1 MATELEPGA
10 PRRLAVRV
18 TKDALRHVR
27 HGHPWIYGDSV
38 ESVKPAGT
46 TGDLA
51 VVFDPDNRFAAI
63 GLYDAGSPLRVRVLH
78 AGKPATIDA
87 AWFATRI
94 DAALARRAALAA
106 DRRTDGYRC
115 IHGENDGLPGLV
127 VDRYAATLVVKLDT
141 AAWIPHLATVVPL
154 LEERLEPEYV
164 ILRASRTVADDALRR
179 VPGAAPAQPANPW
192 ASSAGE
198 GLVIGGN
205 RRDEPFEEPVLFH
218 EYGLTFEAHV
228 LSGQKTGHFLDQRE
242 NRRRVSQLAKD
253 ADVLDVFSCTGGFS
267 VHAAA
272 GGARSV
278 HSVDLS
284 PQAIATAAAN
294 LAHNAHIPSVRDCTA
309 RSTVGDAFQVMEQ
322 LSGEQYGVVVVDPP
336 SFAHKQA
343 DVDRALRA
351 YTKLTSSAVPLVGRG
366 GVLVQSSC
374 SSRIDAEQFEHIVLS
389 MVGRTGRAIRGVE
402 RTGHAADHPI
412 GFTEGAYLKTV
423 YVTLD

>member
-1 MATELEPGA
+1 MDSVGSMAAPTEQQTDA

-18 TKDALRHVR
+18 SKDALRHVR
-27 HGHPWIYGDSV
+27 HGHPWVYGDSV

-51 VVFDPDNRFAAI
+51 IVFDDDNRFAAV
-63 GLYDAGSPLRVRVLH
+63 GLYDSGSPLRVRILH

-94 DAALARRAALAA
+94 DAALDRRAGLAA
-106 DRRTDGYRC
+106 DQRTDGYRC

-141 AAWIPHLATVVPL
+141 AAWLPHLGTIVPL
-154 LEERLEPEYV
+154 LEERLLPDHIV
-164 ILRASRTVADDALRR
+164 LRASRTVSADALRR
-179 VPGAAPAQPANPW
+179 VPGAVPAGDA
-192 ASSAGE
+192 
-198 GLVIGGN
+198 LVIGGS
-205 RRDEPFEEPVLFH
+205 RASEPFAEPVLFH

-284 PQAIATAAAN
+284 AQAIETVAAN
-294 LAHNAHIPSVRDCTA
+294 LAHNNHIPSVRHCVK

-322 LSGEQYGVVVVDPP
+322 IRGEHFYGVVVVDPP
-336 SFAHKQA
+336 SFAHKQV

-351 YTKLTSSAVPLVGRG
+351 YTKLTSSAVPLVDHG

-374 SSRIDAEQFEHIVLS
+374 SSRVDVEQFENTVLA
-389 MVGRTGRAIRGVE
+389 MVERTGRSIRGVE
-402 RTGHAADHPI
+402 RTGHPVDHPI
-412 GFTEGAYLKTV
+412 GFAEGAYLKTV
-423 YVTLD
+423 FITLA

>member
-1 MATELEPGA
+1 MAEPTEPDRDA
-10 PRRLAVRV
+10 PRRLAIRV

-141 AAWIPHLATVVPL
+141 AAWIPHLATIVPL
-154 LEERLEPEYV
+154 LEERLLPEHIV
-164 ILRASRTVADDALRR
+164 LRASRTVAGDALRR
-179 VPGAAPAQPANPW
+179 VPGAVPAGDA
-192 ASSAGE
+192 
-198 GLVIGGN
+198 LVIGGS
-205 RRDEPFEEPVLFH
+205 RAGEPFSEPVLFH

-228 LSGQKTGHFLDQRE
+228 LTGQKTGHFLDQRE
-242 NRRRVSQLAKD
+242 NRRRVSQLAKG

-272 GGARSV
+272 GGARRV

-284 PQAIATAAAN
+284 PQAIETIAAN
-294 LAHNAHIPSVRDCTA
+294 FAHNAHIPSVRECVT

-322 LSGEQYGVVVVDPP
+322 LRGEQYGVVVVDPP

-351 YTKLTSSAVPLVGRG
+351 YTKLTSSAVPLVGAG

-374 SSRIDAEQFEHIVLS
+374 SSRVDAEQFEHIVLG
-389 MVGRTGRAIRGVE
+389 MVERTGRRIRGVE
-402 RTGHAADHPI
+402 RTGHPVDHPI
-412 GFTEGAYLKTV
+412 GFAEGAYLKTV

>member
-1 MATELEPGA
+1 MAAPTQPETEA

-27 HGHPWIYGDSV
+27 HGHPWIYADSV
-38 ESVKPAGT
+38 ESVKPHGA

-51 VVFDPDNRFAAI
+51 VVFDHDNRFAAI
-63 GLYDAGSPLRVRVLH
+63 GLYDGGSPLRVRVLH

-87 AWFATRI
+87 SWFAARI
-94 DAALARRAALAA
+94 DAALARRTALAT

-141 AAWIPHLATVVPL
+141 AAWVPHLPTIVPL
-154 LEERLEPEYV
+154 LEERLLPEYI
-164 ILRASRTVADDALRR
+164 ILRASRTVAGGALRR
-179 VPGAAPAQPANPW
+179 LPGAVPAGDALIIGG
-192 ASSAGE
+192 SRAGE
-198 GLVIGGN
+198 
-205 RRDEPFEEPVLFH
+205 PFAEPVLFR

-242 NRRRVSQLAKD
+242 NRRRVGQLAGG

-284 PQAIATAAAN
+284 PQAIATVAAN
-294 LAHNAHIPSVRDCTA
+294 LAHNAHIPSVRDCVA
-309 RSTVGDAFQVMEQ
+309 RSTVGDAFKVMEQ
-322 LSGEQYGVVVVDPP
+322 LRGERYGVVVVDPP

-351 YTKLTSSAVPLVGRG
+351 YTKLTSTAVPLVAPG

-374 SSRIDAEQFEHIVLS
+374 SSRIDAEQFEHIVLG
-389 MVGRTGRAIRGVE
+389 MVGRTGRSIRAVE

-412 GFTEGAYLKTV
+412 GFPEGAYLKTV
-423 YVTLD
+423 FITLD